1 MKRFLLAANDKV
13 NYGFALAFSTVYA
26 MQAQAQTADVT
37 QPIQQI
43 EDARTAAQNTTLDAD
58 NAKGAAE
65 KIADVLI
72 VWAAPIGLLMALFG
86 FYLLYKANQDESG
99 RSSKGVAFAT
109 IIIGGCTAV
118 FSVLTFVVVEYII
131 GTKT

>member
-1 MKRFLLAANDKV
+1 MKRFIQAVNDKAIYAWALAA
-13 NYGFALAFSTVYA
+13 STVYA
-26 MQAQAQTADVT
+26 VQASAQTADVT

-43 EDARTAAQNTTLDAD
+43 EDARTAAQNTTLDTD

-65 KIADVLI
+65 QIADVLI
-72 VWAAPIGLLMALFG
+72 VWAAPIGLFMALFG

-99 RSSKGVAFAT
+99 RTSKGVALTT

-131 GTKT
+131 GTK

>member
-1 MKRFLLAANDKV
+1 MKRFLQAVNDKAVYAWALAASSF
-13 NYGFALAFSTVYA
+13 YAL
-26 MQAQAQTADVT
+26 QASAQTTADVT
-37 QPIQQI
+37 QPIKQI
-43 EDARTAAQNTTLDAD
+43 EDARTAAQKTTLDTA

-65 KIADVLI
+65 QIADVLI
-72 VWAAPIGLLMALFG
+72 VWAAPIGLFMALFG

-99 RSSKGVAFAT
+99 RTSKGVALTT

-131 GTKT
+131 GTK

>member
-1 MKRFLLAANDKV
+1 MKRFFQAANNAVTYGWALAA
-13 NYGFALAFSTVYA
+13 STVWA
-26 MQAQAQTADVT
+26 IQASAQTADVT
-37 QPIQQI
+37 QPIQQVA
-43 EDARTAAQNTTLDAD
+43 DARTAAQNTTLDTD

-65 KIADVLI
+65 QIADVLI
-72 VWAAPIGLLMALFG
+72 VWAAPIGLFMALFG

-99 RSSKGVAFAT
+99 RTSKGVALTT

-131 GTKT
+131 GTK